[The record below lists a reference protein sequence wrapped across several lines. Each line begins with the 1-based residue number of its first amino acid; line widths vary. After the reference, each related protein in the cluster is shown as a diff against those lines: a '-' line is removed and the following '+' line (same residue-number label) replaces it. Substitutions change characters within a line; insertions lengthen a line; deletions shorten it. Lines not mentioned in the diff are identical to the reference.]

1 MMDDQQFQKRC
12 DDAIEDLYQA
22 LLRAADDHEFDVD
35 QSAGTVTIEFEE
47 PRAKF
52 VVSPNSPVR
61 QIWVSALTKS
71 FKLDW
76 NDALGAF
83 ALAETG
89 APLRTLMADVISRQL
104 GETVEL

>member
-1 MMDDQQFQKRC
+1 MMDEQQFQNRC
-12 DDAIEDLYQA
+12 DKAMDDLYQA
-22 LLRAADDHEFDVD
+22 LLRASDDHEFDAD
-35 QSAGTVTIEFEE
+35 QNAGTVTIEFEE

-76 NDALGAF
+76 NDAMQAF
-83 ALAETG
+83 TLPETG
-89 APLRTLMADVISRQL
+89 ASLRALMADVIGRQL

>member
-1 MMDDQQFQKRC
+1 MMDEQQFQNRFDK
-12 DDAIEDLYQA
+12 AIEDLYQS
-22 LLRAADDHEFDVD
+22 LVRAADEHDFDVD
-35 QSAGTVTIEFEE
+35 QNAGTVTIEFEE

-76 NDALGAF
+76 NESSSSFVLPD
-83 ALAETG
+83 TG
-89 APLRTLMADVISRQL
+89 ASLKKLMADVIGQQL
-104 GETVEL
+104 GERVDL

>member
-1 MMDDQQFQKRC
+1 MMDEQQFQLRC
-12 DDAIEDLYQA
+12 DKAMDDLYQA
-22 LLRAADDHEFDVD
+22 LLLAADDHEFDVD
-35 QSAGTVTIEFEE
+35 QSSGTVTVEFEE

-76 NDALGAF
+76 D
-83 ALAETG
+83 ETRKEFVVADTG
-89 APLRTLMADVISRQL
+89 GSLQTLMADVIGRQL
-104 GETVEL
+104 GESVEL